1 MSKSLAIING
11 DLQVGSG
18 RAFALVSGKRKL
30 MQDLRLWVL
39 ERIGI
44 DPLLPSFGNALDG
57 GSINGETYESMIGN
71 VLTQELLNE
80 IRIEILDLVSRYQS
94 MQFNKMQDE
103 ALLFNGNNTLDA
115 DEVIDEILDVKVV
128 AVGTT
133 ILVQVVIQTLGGSTL
148 KLTVPVEGEPA

>member
-1 MSKSLAIING
+1 
-11 DLQVGSG
+11 
-18 RAFALVSGKRKL
+18 
-30 MQDLRLWVL
+30 
-39 ERIGI
+39 
-44 DPLLPSFGNALDG
+44 
-57 GSINGETYESMIGN
+57 
-71 VLTQELLNE
+71 
-80 IRIEILDLVSRYQS
+80 